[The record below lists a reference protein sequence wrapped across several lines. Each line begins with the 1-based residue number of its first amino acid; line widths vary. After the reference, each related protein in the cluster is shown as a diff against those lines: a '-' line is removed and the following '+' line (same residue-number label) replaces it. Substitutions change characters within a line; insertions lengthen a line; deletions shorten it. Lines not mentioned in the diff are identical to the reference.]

1 MRTRSRKRRSVS
13 SQQTH
18 SERLTSREAG
28 QAWQGW
34 EYLEW
39 DSTFFGYRIGRI
51 IGSRLTEEQW
61 SLTDHWCRDHRIDC
75 LYLMADPA
83 SLQTVGAAQAREF
96 QFVDV
101 RVTLE
106 RGRRAEPADRVDTDH
121 RIRQWTPPDI
131 PILKEIASRSH
142 RDSRF
147 YADRHFERAHC
158 DALFATW
165 IENSCRGYADAVFV
179 SDVAG
184 ALSAY
189 ISCHLGAPRTGR
201 IGLVGVDY
209 RSRGQGVGIALV
221 RRALE
226 WFASHDVETV
236 SVVTQGKNAAAMGF
250 YQRCGFVTT
259 SIELCFHGWPLKDRV
274 ARPER
279 SRFEP

>member
-18 SERLTSREAG
+18 SERRTSREAG

-51 IGSRLTEEQW
+51 IGSRLTKEQW

-83 SLQTVGAAQAREF
+83 SLETVGAAHAREF
-96 QFVDV
+96 RFVDV

-106 RGRRAEPADRVDTDH
+106 RVRPAEPAGHVVDTDH

-147 YADRHFERAHC
+147 YSDPRFERERC

-165 IENSCRGYADAVFV
+165 IENSCQGYADAVLV
-179 SDVAG
+179 SDVECTP
-184 ALSAY
+184 SAY
-189 ISCHLGAPRTGR
+189 VSCHLDAPHTGR

-209 RSRGQGVGIALV
+209 RSRGL
-221 RRALE
+221 
-226 WFASHDVETV
+226 
-236 SVVTQGKNAAAMGF
+236 AARG
-250 YQRCGFVTT
+250 
-259 SIELCFHGWPLKDRV
+259 
-274 ARPER
+274 
-279 SRFEP
+279 